1 MSIEVVGSDA
11 DGTSVTL
18 PPEIDVGDVEACFQS
33 ILNVARRDRISPD
46 GYDDERDPVEG
57 WLRYA
62 SSNSKRSAVYQ
73 VWLSRHWLSQ
83 CRFTGPIDKTQSS
96 YGLKHQV
103 ERFYDFY
110 VSNGAFLIA
119 CRMLLGVRVE
129 RVSKQSLNGFVN
141 LSRRVRPTKGTA

>member
-1 MSIEVVGSDA
+1 MSIEVVGFDA
-11 DGTSVTL
+11 DGAIVVL
-18 PPEIDVGDVEACFQS
+18 PPEIDVDDVEGCFQS
-33 ILNVARRDRISPD
+33 ILRVAKRDGISPD
-46 GYDDERDPVEG
+46 GYDNEHDPVEG
-57 WLRYA
+57 WMRYA

-83 CRFTGPIDKTQSS
+83 CRYTERVDKSASS

-119 CRMLLGVRVE
+119 AHMLPAVRAE

-141 LSRRVRPTKGTA
+141 IAQRGRPTRGTA